1 MMSSWDMKRMAC
13 MSCDGKELKAKVKA
27 RVFIFAGHKVIR
39 G

>member
-1 MMSSWDMKRMAC
+1 MAC

-27 RVFIFAGHKVIR
+27 RDFIFVGHKAVR